1 MKEISML
8 NNEDGTVLVLALIM
22 LVLLTL
28 IGISATTTSM
38 IETRIAGNER
48 VYKQNFYAA
57 EAASMHCAQ
66 EMEEKVDPKADT
78 STDKWLH
85 GIGVVGVSVDVR
97 DDSHW
102 TNNSEVSID
111 PNTTR
116 FMASSEGLVGGGAG
130 TSLDMTKSSVHGYLI
145 YGRCRPQNSGPTII
159 EIGFRKA
166 F

>member
-8 NNEDGTVLVLALIM
+8 KNEDGTVLVLALIM

-28 IGISATTTSM
+28 LGISATTTSM

-78 STDKWLH
+78 STVNWLH
-85 GIGVVGVSVDVR
+85 GFGVVDYSFIRNSVWDDSVSVQ
-97 DDSHW
+97 
-102 TNNSEVSID
+102 SID
-111 PNTTR
+111 VNTR
-116 FMASSEGLVGGGAG
+116 FLASSEGLVGGGAG

-145 YGRCRPQNSGPTII
+145 YGRCTPQNSGPTVI